1 MASREIPI
9 SRGALHVMAH
19 FAGAAAMKCIGCDK
33 PARIGARGS
42 QTDIVNGHLCK
53 KCCDDMKWA
62 LGMAAMI
69 YGPMERKAND

>member
-1 MASREIPI
+1 
-9 SRGALHVMAH
+9 
-19 FAGAAAMKCIGCDK
+19 MKCIGCDK